1 MQFGLFN
8 LMSVRSAGRGVP
20 GAISDMRDMVRLAE
34 AIGFDTAWFAE
45 HHFTNYSVSVSPLMM
60 AAHMAGQTSRIR
72 LGAAVVVLPL
82 YHPMRV
88 AQEIALVDQFSGGR
102 VVLGVGTGY
111 QAYEFDR
118 YNMKV
123 SEKTDVFL
131 EYWSI
136 VEQAL
141 TTGHAR
147 FSGRYI
153 TLPDTVFL
161 LRPVQQPMPDL
172 FVTSMDPRILQRVAK
187 YGAVPFLTAGWRGS
201 EVLAGMADHA
211 RRTWTEAGLGGK
223 APVAV
228 QQYIH
233 VTDDPAK
240 ALQAA
245 ECARFVGRMA
255 TALKHPNLD
264 LRDAYIDALP
274 LPDEPGLEV
283 FRDNVIIGDAHHVA
297 ERILAEV
304 RRIDPVHYNCFFQ
317 FGEMPIG
324 MARRSLER
332 FGRDVLPLLE
342 RALGPLRGS
351 AQGTAAPRIAAAL
364 A

>member
-8 LMSVRSAGRGVP
+8 LMSVRSAERGVP
-20 GAISDMRDMVRLAE
+20 GAIADMRDMVRLAE

-60 AAHMAGQTSRIR
+60 TAHMAGQTNRIR

-88 AQEIALVDQFSGGR
+88 AQEIALADQLSSGR
-102 VVLGVGTGY
+102 LVLGVGTGY

-131 EYWSI
+131 EYWSV

-147 FSGRYI
+147 FSGRYVNI
-153 TLPDTVFL
+153 PETVFL

-172 FVTSMDPRILQRVAK
+172 FVTSMDPRILQRLAP
-187 YGAVPFLTAGWRGS
+187 YRAVPFLTAGWRGS
-201 EVLAGMADHA
+201 AALAGMADHA
-211 RRTWTEAGLGGK
+211 RKAWSDAGLVGQ

-233 VTDDPAK
+233 VTDDPK
-240 ALQAA
+240 QALKAA

-255 TALKHPNLD
+255 TALRHPDLD
-264 LRDAYIDALP
+264 LKDAFIEAPP

-297 ERILAEV
+297 ERIVAEI

-317 FGEMPIG
+317 FGEMPIA

-332 FGRDVLPLLE
+332 FGREVMPLLDKT
-342 RALGPLRGS
+342 LGSLGGPGLD
-351 AQGTAAPRIAAAL
+351 AAPTQRLAAL